1 MKYLPEIAAGA
12 LLLAVLAAAVGLQ
25 EANGSDTAAA
35 PNDPTFAIR
44 GARVFDGER
53 MLAPTTV
60 LVRDGLIVAVG
71 DDAVVPAGIE
81 VIDGSGKTLLPGLID
96 AHVHA
101 WGPAQRDAL
110 RFGVTTG
117 LDMMGDRTRSAA
129 LRNQRESLAAT
140 DQADLWSA
148 GAAVT
153 APGGHGT
160 QYGMQVPTLEPDGEA
175 KAFVD
180 ARVAEGSDY
189 IKIIVEDMSAYGGN
203 RRLPTLS
210 PAQVAASIQAS
221 HEAGRLAVVH
231 ASLMDSARHA
241 IDAGADGLVHVFQD
255 QAADAGFVQATVQA
269 NAFVVP
275 TLSVVAMI
283 AGASEGPG
291 LATDPRLQ
299 PWLSAE
305 QVASLQGSF
314 GVRARPQLL
323 EHAMASVRALHA
335 AGVPILAGTDAG
347 NPGTSHGAGM
357 HGELALLVQAG
368 LTPVQALASAT
379 SLPAASF
386 GLADRGRIAP
396 GLRAD
401 LVMVEG
407 DPSVEIAATRAI
419 AGIWKNGLRM
429 PRPTTAAAAAAQPAA
444 ARLGAGTL
452 VSDFEDGDTD
462 VAFGSGWQTTTDQM
476 AGGQSSVTQAW
487 VAGGANGSKGALQ
500 VSGEVKPGFPF
511 PWAGSMFF
519 TAATAMEP
527 VDASERTE
535 LVFQVKGDG
544 RQYNAMLF
552 SGASGQ
558 GMPAIQPFTAGP
570 EWTEVRLPLSG
581 FSGADLAR
589 MRAVALTA
597 GRPQGNFTFVVDQVE
612 LR

>member
-71 DDAVVPAGIE
+71 DDAVVPEGIE

-101 WGPAQRDAL
+101 WGTAQRDAL

-160 QYGMQVPTLEPDGEA
+160 QYGMQVPVLEPDGDA
-175 KAFVD
+175 RAFVD

-189 IKIIVEDMSAYGGN
+189 IKLIVEDMSAYGGAA
-203 RRLPTLS
+203 RLPTLT
-210 PAQVAASIQAS
+210 PEQVAAAI
-221 HEAGRLAVVH
+221 EATHGAKRLAVVH
-231 ASLMDSARHA
+231 ASLMASARQA
-241 IDAGADGLVHVFQD
+241 VDAGADGLVHVFQD
-255 QAADAGFVQATVQA
+255 QAADAGFVQAAAQA
-269 NAFVVP
+269 RVFVVP

-283 AGASEGPG
+283 AGADAGRQ
-291 LATDPRLQ
+291 LASDAQLQ

-314 GVRARPQLL
+314 GGAPQPRLL
-323 EHAMASVRALHA
+323 EHAMHSVRVLHA
-335 AGVPILAGTDAG
+335 AGVDILAGTDAG
-347 NPGTSHGAGM
+347 NPGTTHGAGL

-368 LTPVQALASAT
+368 LTPAQALAAAT
-379 SLPAASF
+379 SLPAQRF

-401 LVMVEG
+401 LLLVEG
-407 DPSVEIAATRAI
+407 DPTADITATRAI
-419 AGIWKNGLRM
+419 AGIWKNGYAVAR
-429 PRPTTAAAAAAQPAA
+429 AATPAA
-444 ARLGAGTL
+444 ASAAPAAELGTQTL
-452 VSDFEDGDTD
+452 VSDFEDGKLGVST
-462 VAFGSGWQTTTDQM
+462 GSGWQMTTDQM
-476 AGGQSSVTQAW
+476 AGGASRVEQAW
-487 VAGGANGSKGALQ
+487 VAGGANGSRGAMQ
-500 VSGEVKPGFPF
+500 VSGEIKPGFPF

-519 TAATAMEP
+519 AATVPMQP
-527 VDASERTE
+527 VDASSRTE
-535 LVFQVKGDG
+535 VVFQVKGDG

-552 SGASGQ
+552 SGASVQ
-558 GMPAIQPFTAGP
+558 GMPSIQPFTAGP
-570 EWTEVRLPLSG
+570 EWTEVRLSLSG
-581 FSGADLAR
+581 FNGGDLTR
-589 MRAVALTA
+589 LRAIALTA
-597 GRPQGNFTFVVDQVE
+597 GQPQGKFTFVVDQVE